1 MSSSAPTNAPANAG
15 LTPFSTLA
23 IVAFIF
29 AFVFFPVGIITG
41 HIALARI
48 GRTGERG
55 HGLALAAVII
65 GYAWLVI
72 DIILLATGNLHFY
85 AHVG

>member
-1 MSSSAPTNAPANAG
+1 LSSSAPSNAPATTG
-15 LTPFSTLA
+15 LAPFSTLA
-23 IVAFIF
+23 IVAFVF

-48 GRTGERG
+48 KSSGERG

-65 GYAWLVI
+65 GYAWLLI
-72 DIILLATGNLHFY
+72 DIILFATGNLHFY
-85 AHVG
+85 AHAG

>member
-1 MSSSAPTNAPANAG
+1 MSNPAASNAPTSG
-15 LTPFSTLA
+15 LAPFSTLA
-23 IVAFIF
+23 IVAFVF

-55 HGLALAAVII
+55 RGLALAAVII
-65 GYAWLVI
+65 GYAWLII
-72 DIILLATGNLHFY
+72 DIILFATGNLHFY
-85 AHVG
+85 AFAG

>member
-1 MSSSAPTNAPANAG
+1 MTSPAASNAPTTSG
-15 LTPFSTLA
+15 LAPFSTLA
-23 IVAFIF
+23 IVAFVF

-55 HGLALAAVII
+55 RGLALAAVII
-65 GYAWLVI
+65 GYAWLIIDVI
-72 DIILLATGNLHFY
+72 LFATGHLHFY
-85 AHVG
+85 AFTR